1 MPTVL
6 LIAMMLTFSFGTQA
20 LAQKAPAGCIT
31 CQSLCKACEQAGK
44 QNASGKCAPSC
55 SAWAARAGVK
65 QIYVRRDLSA
75 CGSSPTAYSSVRCN

>member
-20 LAQKAPAGCIT
+20 SAQKAPAGCIT
-31 CQSLCKACEQAGK
+31 CESLCRACEKAGR

-55 SAWAARAGVK
+55 RSYPALAGVNS
-65 QIYVRRDLSA
+65 IYFRRDLSS